1 MRNNPL
7 MKLKGLLFILL
18 FATLT
23 ASAQQS
29 TDSVWKAQWISTAI
43 PQSKPNTWLA
53 YRAHFTI
60 ASAPKQAIAKI
71 ASDSKY
77 WLWINGKMV
86 VFEGGLKRGPNPTD
100 SYYDAVDIGPYL
112 KSGENTIAVMVWY
125 FGINGFSHKSSGTA
139 GLLFDCESNG
149 VNLLSSG
156 TWKCTVLAAY
166 QSALKPT
173 PNYRLSESNIL
184 FDARLALNG
193 WQKIGYDDSKMPAAS
208 VCGAAGAAPWGNLV
222 LRPIPFWK
230 DYGLKNYVSQRVSS
244 SAIADTIICQLPY
257 DAQVTP
263 YLKLYAVAGQHI
275 TICTDNYLF
284 FNGGDDNIRGEYI
297 TTGGRQEYESLGWLN
312 GHKVYY
318 IIPKGVK
325 VIALKFRE
333 TGYNTELAGS
343 FKSSDGFLN
352 TLWKKAQRTLYIN
365 MRDNFMDCP
374 DRERAQWTGDATME
388 SGDSF
393 YALSP
398 SAGLLSKK
406 WLSELVGWQRP
417 DSSMFA
423 PVPTGNWSSELPGQ
437 MAASVGYYGLWNYYL
452 NTGDKQTIAA
462 LYGGVKKYLD
472 SWKKDDKG
480 TIALRRG
487 GWPWGD
493 WGENIDMQPLEDAWY
508 YMAIKGLQNMAVALN
523 KPADAAKYAL
533 YMQTF
538 KTSFNGQFWNGTA
551 YRNPTYHDKTDDRTQ
566 ALAVISGLAD
576 KDKYPALLNVFKT
589 EEHASPYM
597 EKYVLEAM
605 FIMGDEDE
613 GLTRFKKRFA
623 TMVNSPGFTTLFEG
637 WGIGK
642 DGFGGG
648 TVNHAW
654 SGGGLEVLSE
664 YLCGI
669 APVEAG
675 YKTFQVIPQPGPV
688 KSASAQ
694 ISSVAGIIK
703 SSFIN
708 KPALFKLSVSVP
720 EETMAIIGLPCT
732 AYRKI
737 KLNGKVIW
745 RNGKYV
751 TNSKAAL
758 FDDGDVGHI
767 KFKVGDGKWTFRGLK

>member
-1 MRNNPL
+1 MN
-7 MKLKGLLFILL
+7 LKSVLIILL
-18 FATLT
+18 FTTLT
-23 ASAQQS
+23 AGAQQS
-29 TDSVWKAQWISTAI
+29 INNAWKAQWISTAA
-43 PQSKPNTWLA
+43 PQHKPNTWLA
-53 YRAHFTI
+53 YRTQITI
-60 ASAPKQAIAKI
+60 AHPPKYAIAKI
-71 ASDSKY
+71 AVDSKY
-77 WLWINGKMV
+77 WLWVNGKMV

-100 SYYDAVDIGPYL
+100 SYYDTVDIGPYL
-112 KSGENTIAVMVWY
+112 KAGKNTIAVMVWY

-139 GLLFDCESNG
+139 GLLFDCESPG
-149 VNLLSSG
+149 LSIISDES
-156 TWKCTVLAAY
+156 WKCTVLAAY

-193 WQKIGYDDSKMPAAS
+193 WQNPGYDDSKMPSAE
-208 VCGAAGAAPWGNLV
+208 VCGTAGAAPWGNLV
-222 LRPIPFWK
+222 IRPIPLWK
-230 DYGLKNYVSQRVSS
+230 NYGLKNYISQRVSS

-263 YLKLYAVAGQHI
+263 YLKLDADAGRHI

-297 TTGGRQEYESLGWLN
+297 TSGGLQEYESLGWLN
-312 GHKVYY
+312 GDKVYY

-325 VIALKFRE
+325 VIDLKYRE

-343 FKSSDGFLN
+343 FTSSDNFLN

-374 DRERAQWTGDATME
+374 DRERAQWTGDATIE

-406 WLSELVGWQRP
+406 WLNELVGWQRA

-423 PVPTGNWSSELPGQ
+423 PVPSGSWTSELPAQ
-437 MAASVGYYGLWNYYL
+437 VAASVGYYGLWNYYL

-462 LYGGVKKYLD
+462 LYGGVKRYLD

-480 TIALRRG
+480 TVALRRG

-493 WGENIDMQPLEDAWY
+493 WGDNIDMEPLEDAWY
-508 YMAIKGLQNMAVALN
+508 YMAIKGLHNMAVVLN
-523 KPADAAKYAL
+523 KPDDAAKYAAF
-533 YMQTF
+533 MKTF
-538 KTSFNGQFWNGTA
+538 KTSFNQQFWDGTA
-551 YRNPTYHDKTDDRTQ
+551 YRDPGYHGKTDDRTQ
-566 ALAVISGLAD
+566 ALAVVSGLAD
-576 KDKYPALLNVFKT
+576 KDKYPALLSIFKT

-605 FIMGDEDE
+605 FIMGDESE

-623 TMVNSPGFTTLFEG
+623 TMVNYPGFTTLFEG

-654 SGGGLEVLSE
+654 SGGGLEILSE

-675 YKTFQVIPQPGPV
+675 YKTFQIIPQPGPV
-688 KSASAQ
+688 TSASAQ
-694 ISSVAGIIK
+694 VSSVAGIIK
-703 SSFIN
+703 SSFVNSPGSFTLSAIV
-708 KPALFKLSVSVP
+708 PAK
-720 EETMAIIGLPCT
+720 TTAIIGL
-732 AYRKI
+732 ANKGYNVI
-737 KLNGKVIW
+737 KLNGKIIW
-745 RNGKYV
+745 HNGKYV
-751 TNSKAAL
+751 KDINAAL
-758 FDDGDVGHI
+758 FDDGDAGYI
-767 KFKVGDGKWTFRGLK
+767 KFKVGGGKWIFKWVR